1 MDSYDLTVVGGSFG
15 GLACAGAA
23 AARGL
28 KTLVI
33 DKKNHPTRIHKAP
46 GFL

>member
-1 MDSYDLTVVGGSFG
+1 MKSYDLIIVGGSFA

-28 KTLVI
+28 STVVI
-33 DKKNHPTRIHKAP
+33 DNKK
-46 GFL
+46 

>member
-1 MDSYDLTVVGGSFG
+1 MKSYDLTIVGGSFA

-28 KTLVI
+28 MSSRAWKEILEN
-33 DKKNHPTRIHKAP
+33 KK
-46 GFL
+46 